1 MGYLLVFLV
10 VAMVILEGLSYM
22 LEGVSATSHGRR
34 AGTPKAQEGSKR
46 RS

>member
-22 LEGVSATSHGRR
+22 LEESRHIRH
-34 AGTPKAQEGSKR
+34 
-46 RS
+46 